1 MLVIGGAGD
10 EPTRLT
16 SSVDAVRTLE
26 LRTISNGSPQSDDRW
41 LLLLLARLSNRIV
54 YASEVTTNPSIWGP
68 QRSKTTYWSPSS
80 TWRTCQP

>member
-1 MLVIGGAGD
+1 MLVIGSAGD
-10 EPTRLT
+10 ETTRLT

-68 QRSKTTYWSPSS
+68 Q
-80 TWRTCQP
+80 